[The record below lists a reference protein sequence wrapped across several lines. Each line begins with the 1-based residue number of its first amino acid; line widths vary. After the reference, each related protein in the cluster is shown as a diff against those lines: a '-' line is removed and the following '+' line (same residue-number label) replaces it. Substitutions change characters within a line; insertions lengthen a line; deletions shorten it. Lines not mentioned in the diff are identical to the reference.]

1 MVVIWRVWRNQ
12 FRCQLNTKQKG
23 QGKQCTYFKRP
34 LSTYEILRLTPSPT
48 NYFQKKIYCP
58 YFAAWYSVV
67 SAVISEQKIYPP
79 KIIPFPTHP
88 PPKFENT
95 FIAAEK
101 NLHAIAAFTKNKLHL
116 IKVMKIP
123 PLCLVHGLKHPAT
136 NLSNCTYSGR
146 FRQKKIL
153 YENAKPPTIQH
164 PTPPQKLLLSQECM
178 KQVIPLRQES

>member
-1 MVVIWRVWRNQ
+1 MVVIWRVFGETNSDA
-12 FRCQLNTKQKG
+12 NSTPSKKG
-23 QGKQCTYFKRP
+23 RASNVHILKDPYLRMKFFDRPRRP
-34 LSTYEILRLTPSPT
+34 LIIFR
-48 NYFQKKIYCP
+48 KKSDYCP

-67 SAVISEQKIYPP
+67 SAVISEQNIYPP

-116 IKVMKIP
+116 IKVMKIS
-123 PLCLVHGLKHPAT
+123 PLCLVHGLKRPAT

-146 FRQKKIL
+146 FRQKKKSCTKMP
-153 YENAKPPTIQH
+153 NPRQSNIQT
-164 PTPPQKLLLSQECM
+164 TPKS
-178 KQVIPLRQES
+178 S